1 MGKRLYLPCSANV
14 WWCRRRWRFGGLGRG
29 PQFPCS
35 ATVLSTRRWWRL
47 DGMGEGVYLPCSANP
62 PLVAD
67 GGGLGPGWRGCNLR
81 VRRVV
86 GGAADDGGSVVPQ
99 WFCNLLVRR
108 LLGGDTGCGRLKGVG
123 GATRGIARGWP
134 HCGKWN
140 IAILV
145 EFGVWL
151 FRNGAF
157 VWYWLRENY
166 RTGKGITWRKHTR
179 AHRNARCVMPRFKPK
194 TRESSVDSTK
204 TITRLL
210 KCRERRM
217 PQIRPKM
224 QTTGD
229 CGIRSNRCDVRH
241 TSHSAR
247 HACIASVIICERL

>member
-1 MGKRLYLPCSANV
+1 MGM
-14 WWCRRRWRFGGLGRG
+14 G
-29 PQFPCS
+29 PYPPCS
-35 ATVLSTRRWWRL
+35 ATL
-47 DGMGEGVYLPCSANP
+47 GV
-62 PLVAD
+62 VGR
-67 GGGLGPGWRGCNLR
+67 GGGCY
-81 VRRVV
+81 
-86 GGAADDGGSVVPQ
+86 
-99 WFCNLLVRR
+99 
-108 LLGGDTGCGRLKGVG
+108 GRLKAVS

-166 RTGKGITWRKHTR
+166 RIGKEITWRKHPR

-217 PQIRPKM
+217 PQIHPKM
-224 QTTGD
+224 QTTAD

-241 TSHSAR
+241 TSRGAR
-247 HACIASVIICERL
+247 HACIASVIICERLRRPGCMTFLKCSSINQR

>member
-1 MGKRLYLPCSANV
+1 MWV
-14 WWCRRRWRFGGLGRG
+14 WGHI
-29 PQFPCS
+29 
-35 ATVLSTRRWWRL
+35 
-47 DGMGEGVYLPCSANP
+47 
-62 PLVAD
+62 
-67 GGGLGPGWRGCNLR
+67 LR
-81 VRRVV
+81 
-86 GGAADDGGSVVPQ
+86 
-99 WFCNLLVRR
+99 VRR
-108 LLGGDTGCGRLKGVG
+108 LLGGDTCCGRLKAVG

-134 HCGKWN
+134 HCGKYD

-166 RTGKGITWRKHTR
+166 PDVQEVSWWKHTR

-204 TITRLL
+204 IITRLL

-217 PQIRPKM
+217 PQIHPKM